1 MILYFQ
7 DFLEPV
13 CRGCVNYEGP
23 ERIDGI
29 LENARKMKRAYA
41 LADMVGNNSRP
52 PSTNRDQVN
61 FSNGLDRYLS
71 VSASLLTVSLLCN
84 MLMFRVA
91 PAAQV

>member
-1 MILYFQ
+1 MWIFLKWIKYFQ

-71 VSASLLTVSLLCN
+71 VCAGFKPINNIDRIIL
-84 MLMFRVA
+84 
-91 PAAQV
+91 